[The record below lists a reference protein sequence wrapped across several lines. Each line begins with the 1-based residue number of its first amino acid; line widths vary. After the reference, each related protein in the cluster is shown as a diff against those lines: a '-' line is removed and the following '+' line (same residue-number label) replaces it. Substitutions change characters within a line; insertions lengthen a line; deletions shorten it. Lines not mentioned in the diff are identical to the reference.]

1 MKQTIRFEII
11 VTFQRKRF
19 KAVSPAFPTC
29 HGTGETEQLAIEK
42 LNQSIAKRIADM
54 AKSALTNMINTEP
67 VTVEPVERKNEN
79 AGIRRVYQIDPGVF
93 GGANKPARLAY
104 PTEKNRYVVPPEQD
118 IRRLFSQFQPDG
130 LGLQATSA
138 DDADDYDNEGMS
150 FGFPLNLN

>member
-1 MKQTIRFEII
+1 VKQTIRFEII

-19 KAVSPAFPTC
+19 KAISPAFPTC
-29 HGTGETEQLAIEK
+29 QGTGETEQLAIEK
-42 LNQSIAKRIADM
+42 LNQSIAKRIAEM
-54 AKSALTNMINTEP
+54 AKSALTNMVNADPI
-67 VTVEPVERKNEN
+67 TVEPVERKNPN

-104 PTEKNRYVVPPEQD
+104 PSDKTRYVVPPEQD

-130 LGLQATSA
+130 FAPQSTLS
-138 DDADDYDNEGMS
+138 DDTDDYDNEGMS